1 MKKLE
6 GNEKLRVHGKLLDDY
21 ILESNNNETLLSLKE
36 KYIEWALAKN
46 ISQIK
51 NKYIEYNEFFDDN
64 IEAIRKAV
72 GSERKFAAFVG
83 HRLEEFVYLLCFE
96 YCKSKNLVLNKF
108 SSGDIISWIGINSE
122 GKLSVISHGA
132 DLAIGKWR
140 KFTIKNGESSGI
152 EEKEFFVPNIVI
164 ECKYYVSLDMF
175 RDIVTESEM
184 FKRIYP
190 HSLFLVVCEVI
201 EMTKEFQ
208 KMKKVWE
215 AYIDGFFAFR
225 PGKRTEP
232 GKIVVDRVNNFENFI
247 KEFIRKL

>member
-1 MKKLE
+1 M
-6 GNEKLRVHGKLLDDY
+6 EKLMVHGKLLDNY
-21 ILESNNNETLLSLKE
+21 IVESGNNEILLNLKE
-36 KYIEWALAKN
+36 KYISWALANN

-51 NKYIEYNEFFDDN
+51 NKFIKYNEFFDEN

-72 GSERKFAAFVG
+72 GSERKFATFVG

-96 YCKSKNLVLNKF
+96 HCKSKGLILDKF
-108 SSGDIISWIGINSE
+108 SSQDIISWIGINLD

-140 KFTIKNGESSGI
+140 KFTIKNGETLGI
-152 EEKEFFVPNIVI
+152 EKKEFFVPNVII

-190 HSLFLVVCEVI
+190 HSLFVIVCEVI
-201 EMTKEFQ
+201 EMTEEFQ

-225 PGKRTEP
+225 HGKRNNT
-232 GKIVVDRVNNFENFI
+232 GKIIENKISDFENFI
-247 KEFIRKL
+247 KEYIEKL